1 MVLDWRFFLVYIVLY
16 HFYEMIVYDR
26 YTIESLLVQAFVVFM
41 VFPRSKYLIQKNLQ
55 FMHLFFEFL
64 LYGQVVSTHWT
75 RTLKW
80 GGGGDRK
87 AFICGTFAI
96 NLRILTIS
104 TNSKSSYILWHQRR
118 TKVLGPE
125 GQLCKVDKIRICG
138 FFYITETG
146 NNSCKA

>member
-1 MVLDWRFFLVYIVLY
+1 MFGFGLKIFLSIHSFISFLWNDSLRS
-16 HFYEMIVYDR
+16 IYDR
-26 YTIESLLVQAFVVFM
+26 IIAGTSFRNFHGLPEVKILNPKETTINAFIFWISFVWSSCVNSLDTNSEM
-41 VFPRSKYLIQKNLQ
+41 
-55 FMHLFFEFL
+55 
-64 LYGQVVSTHWT
+64 
-75 RTLKW
+75 

-96 NLRILTIS
+96 NLTIS

-138 FFYITETG
+138 VFLYYWNGE
-146 NNSCKA
+146 